1 MARRTEYSTATL
13 AQAASGDR
21 LPSLPVAL
29 AYVTACGGDRAEW
42 ERRWQQVTDQLLAEP
57 PEDDDAVP
65 PYPGLRR
72 FQPEDRERFFGRDRL
87 TEDLVG
93 LVRARRFAAV
103 VGASGSGKSSLL
115 RAGLIPALRAGDG
128 GAVARAGDAGTAW
141 AGDAGTAWAGDAG
154 TAWAGDAGTAA
165 RAGDGRTVA
174 RAGVG
179 DPAQARPAALRIL
192 TPGPHPARSHAHL
205 LAPAGGEGDTVVVVD
220 QFEETFTLCHDPAE
234 RAEFIDLLL
243 AARDPERRLRV
254 VVAVRADFFGHCA
267 GHRAL
272 ADALRDATLLV
283 APMTPEELREAIVRP
298 AAAEG
303 LIVERTLTARLVEE
317 VADEPGG
324 LPLLSHV
331 LLETWR
337 RRRGR
342 ALTMAAYEA
351 TGGIHGAVAQTAED
365 LYTRLP
371 PDQAQAARR
380 TLLRLV
386 TPGEGAPDTRRPAD
400 RAELRADG
408 PGEAAEAATVLER
421 LARARL
427 ITLDDEVVNLAHE
440 ALITA
445 WPRLRDWIDED
456 RHLLRVHRQLTED
469 ATAWERLGRDP
480 GALYRGVRLAE
491 ADEAFGP
498 PERAAD
504 LIPVEDAFLAESRA
518 GLRKERRRLRQVL
531 TAVSVALCLALV
543 AASVAFWQRH
553 TAVGEE
559 RKAQAARQLAQ
570 SRQLAAQ
577 SAALLDQEP
586 DLAALLAV
594 RAYRTHPTAEATDS
608 LYAAAALP
616 AQQRLTGHKGAVW
629 SVAYS
634 PDGRTLAT
642 GGDDGTV
649 RLWDAGTGRVRKTL
663 TGHAGSVTSVA
674 FSPDGRTLAVAD
686 GREVRLRD
694 ADTGRVRRTLTPRAG
709 AMMTLAFS
717 PDGRTLATGRSD
729 GLVRLWDAG
738 TGRPRATLTGH
749 ADTVASVAF
758 SPDGRTL
765 ATGAIDR
772 KVRLWDARTGR
783 VRTSFTGDSEG
794 VLAVAFS
801 PDGRTLATGGGERSV
816 RLWNAGTGEL
826 RDTLP
831 ELGPA
836 RSLAFSPDGRALATG
851 GGGSHVRLWDLDA
864 GRARDAFS
872 LGYDGPVSSVAFSPD
887 GRTLATGGDRGLLRQ
902 WDVATGRARD
912 ILARQ
917 PGGVLSVAFAP
928 DGRTLA
934 SGNGRDDTV
943 KLWDAATGEQ
953 RRSLTLGPREAI
965 PSLAFSP
972 DGLTL
977 ATGRYDGPVILWNP
991 DTGTRRGLYGHTDFV
1006 RSVAFSP
1013 DGRTL
1018 ATGSNDKTAR
1028 LWDVASGRAR
1038 QVLRGHDK
1046 GVLSAAFSPDGRT
1059 LATTGIDRTV
1069 RLWDAK
1075 TGRALRT
1082 LKGHTDAVWS
1092 AAFSRDGRTL
1102 ATGSADGSV
1111 RLWDVASGRARDV
1124 LDGHT
1129 KSVQSVAFSPDG
1141 RTLASG
1147 GGETV
1152 RLWDAASGESRGSL
1166 RGHTDGVWAVAFSPD
1181 GRTLATGSDDETVRL
1196 WDVDLRRPA
1205 EAIGRIC
1212 GIVDRDL
1219 TRRERS
1225 TYLPDEPTGRVCP
1238 A

>member
-1 MARRTEYSTATL
+1 MGRKESPLDPSAGPVERFAFELRALRQSAGGLTYRAMARRTEYSTATL

-21 LPSLPVAL
+21 LPSLAVAL
-29 AYVTACGGDRAEW
+29 AYVTACGGDSAAW
-42 ERRWQQVTDQLLAEP
+42 ERRWQQVTDQLLCRP
-57 PEDDDAVP
+57 PEEDDDAVP

-93 LVRARRFAAV
+93 LIRERRFAAV

-115 RAGLIPALRAGDG
+115 RAGFIPALQ
-128 GAVARAGDAGTAW
+128 DAGPA
-141 AGDAGTAWAGDAG
+141 AG
-154 TAWAGDAGTAA
+154 
-165 RAGDGRTVA
+165 
-174 RAGVG
+174 
-179 DPAQARPAALRIL
+179 RPAALRIL
-192 TPGPHPARSHAHL
+192 TPGPHPARAHAQAL
-205 LAPAGGEGDTVVVVD
+205 TAARGRGDTVVVVD

-234 RAEFIDLLL
+234 RAEFIELLL
-243 AARDPERRLRV
+243 SARDPERRLRV

-283 APMTPEELREAIVRP
+283 APMTPAELREAIVKP

-303 LIVERTLTARLVEE
+303 LIVERALTARLVEE

-337 RRRGR
+337 RRRAR
-342 ALTMAAYEA
+342 TLTMAAYEA

-365 LYTRLP
+365 LYDRLP
-371 PDQAQAARR
+371 PEQALAARR
-380 TLLRLV
+380 ILLRLV

-400 RAELRADG
+400 RAELQADG
-408 PGEAAEAATVLER
+408 PGEAAAVLER

-456 RHLLRVHRQLTED
+456 RHRLRLHRQLTE
-469 ATAWERLGRDP
+469 AALAWERLGRDH

-504 LIPVEDAFLAESRA
+504 LTPAEHAFLAESRA

-531 TAVSVALCLALV
+531 AAVSVALCLALV
-543 AASVAFWQRH
+543 ATGVAFWQRN

-559 RKAQAARQLAQ
+559 HKAQAARQLAQ

-577 SAALLDQEP
+577 SAALLDQNP
-586 DLAALLAV
+586 DLASLLAV

-616 AQQRLTGHKGAVW
+616 AQKRLTGHKGEVL
-629 SVAYS
+629 SVAFA

-642 GGDDGTV
+642 GGEDGTV
-649 RLWDAGTGRVRKTL
+649 LLRDAATGRVRDTL
-663 TGHAGSVTSVA
+663 TGHVGQVTSVA

-686 GREVRLRD
+686 AREVRLSH
-694 ADTGRVRRTLTPRAG
+694 AGTGRVRRTLTPRAG
-709 AMMTLAFS
+709 MMMTMAFS

-729 GLVRLWDAG
+729 GLVRLWDTG
-738 TGRPRATLTGH
+738 TGRLRATLTGH
-749 ADTVASVAF
+749 ADTVVSVAF

-772 KVRLWDARTGR
+772 KVRLWDTGTGR
-783 VRTSFTGDSEG
+783 LRTSFTGDSEG

-864 GRARDAFS
+864 GLARDAFS
-872 LGYDGPVSSVAFSPD
+872 LGYDGPVLSVAFSPD
-887 GRTLATGGDRGLLRQ
+887 GRTLATGGDEGLLRL

-943 KLWDAATGEQ
+943 KLWDAASGEQ
-953 RRSLTLGPREAI
+953 RRSLTLGSREDM

-972 DGLTL
+972 DGRTL
-977 ATGRYDGPVILWNP
+977 ATGRFDGVIHLWNP
-991 DTGTRRGLYGHTDFV
+991 DTGWIRRGLHGHTDFV

-1028 LWDVASGRAR
+1028 LWDVSSGRALR
-1038 QVLRGHDK
+1038 VLRGHDK
-1046 GVLSAAFSPDGRT
+1046 GVFSVAFSPDGRT
-1059 LATTGIDRTV
+1059 LATSGVDRTV

-1082 LKGHTDAVWS
+1082 LKGHTAGVTS
-1092 AAFSRDGRTL
+1092 TAFSRDGRTL
-1102 ATGSADGSV
+1102 ASGGMDGSV
-1111 RLWDVASGRARDV
+1111 RLWDVASGRTRKV

-1129 KSVQSVAFSPDG
+1129 ESVFSVVFSPDGRTLVSGGETVRLWDAESGEPRGSLRGHTDGVWGVAFSPDG

-1147 GGETV
+1147 G
-1152 RLWDAASGESRGSL
+1152 
-1166 RGHTDGVWAVAFSPD
+1166 
-1181 GRTLATGSDDETVRL
+1181 DDETVRL
-1196 WDVDLRRPA
+1196 WNLDLRRPS
-1205 EAIGRIC
+1205 EAIGKIC
-1212 GIVDRDL
+1212 GTVDRDL
-1219 TRRERS
+1219 TRRERA
-1225 TYLPDEPTGRVCP
+1225 TYLPDQPSGRVCP

>member
-42 ERRWQQVTDQLLAEP
+42 ERRWQQVTDRLLAEP

-115 RAGLIPALRAGDG
+115 RAGLIPALRAGNG
-128 GAVARAGDAGTAW
+128 
-141 AGDAGTAWAGDAG
+141 
-154 TAWAGDAGTAA
+154 GTAA
-165 RAGDGRTVA
+165 RAGDGGTA
-174 RAGVG
+174 RE
-179 DPAQARPAALRIL
+179 RPAALRIL
-192 TPGPHPARSHAHL
+192 TPGPHPAQSHAHL

-243 AARDPERRLRV
+243 AARDPERRSRV

-400 RAELRADG
+400 RAELRAGG
-408 PGEAAEAATVLER
+408 PGEAATVLER

-456 RHLLRVHRQLTED
+456 RRLLRVHRQLTED

-543 AASVAFWQRH
+543 AAGVAFWQRH

-577 SAALLDQEP
+577 STALLDQDP

-616 AQQRLTGHKGAVW
+616 AQKRLTGHKGQVL
-629 SVAYS
+629 SVAFS

-642 GGDDGTV
+642 GGEDRTV
-649 RLWDAGTGRVRKTL
+649 LLRDAGSGRIRKTL
-663 TGHAGSVTSVA
+663 TGHAGLVTSVA

-694 ADTGRVRRTLTPRAG
+694 AHTGRVRSTLTPRAG
-709 AMMTLAFS
+709 AMMTMAFS

-738 TGRPRATLTGH
+738 TGRLRATLTGPAER

-783 VRTSFTGDSEG
+783 LRTSFTGDSEG

-831 ELGPA
+831 ELGPT

-851 GGGSHVRLWDLDA
+851 GGGTHVRLWDLDA

-872 LGYDGPVSSVAFSPD
+872 LGYDGPVWSVAFSPD
-887 GRTLATGGDRGLLRQ
+887 GRTLATGGDKGLLRL
-902 WDVATGRARD
+902 WDVATGRASD

-943 KLWDAATGEQ
+943 KVWGAASGEVV
-953 RRSLTLGPREAI
+953 RTITLGSREAV

-972 DGLTL
+972 DGRTL
-977 ATGRYDGPVILWNP
+977 ATGRFDGNVRLWDP
-991 DTGTRRGLYGHTDFV
+991 DTGLSRRGLYGHTDFV

-1018 ATGSNDKTAR
+1018 ATGSSDKTAR
-1028 LWDVASGRAR
+1028 LWDVTSGRALR
-1038 QVLRGHDK
+1038 VLRHAK

-1059 LATTGIDRTV
+1059 LATTGVDRTV
-1069 RLWDAK
+1069 RLWDVR

-1111 RLWDVASGRARDV
+1111 RLWDVASGRTRDV

-1166 RGHTDGVWAVAFSPD
+1166 RGHTDDVWGVAFGPD

-1196 WDVDLRRPA
+1196 WDIDLRRPA
-1205 EAIGRIC
+1205 AAIGKIC

-1225 TYLPDEPTGRVCP
+1225 TYLPDDPTGRVCP